1 MSEPKPMDRAEV
13 EARLNRAGL
22 KLSTAQVDE
31 LHAVSGYLQRWVDIV
46 NAPRPKGAEPATI
59 FTREPT

>member
-13 EARLNRAGL
+13 EARLARAGL
-22 KLSTAQVDE
+22 KLSTAQIDE
-31 LHAVSGYLQRWVDIV
+31 LHGVSGYLQQWVDIV
-46 NAPRPKGAEPATI
+46 NAPRPMAVEPATI

>member
-13 EARLNRAGL
+13 EARLAAAGL
-22 KLSTAQVDE
+22 TLSKAQIDE
-31 LHAVSGYLQRWVDIV
+31 LHGVSGYLKRWVEIV
-46 NAPRPKGAEPATI
+46 NAPRPMAAEPATI